1 MPGQRKRK
9 REAARRAAA
18 YPGRAGRWEVVF
30 ETQDEAEWQAYVR
43 RVRDSRET
51 ADPSELRL
59 DTLCG
64 RSVQPTTY
72 RLSRFVPC
80 DDHP

>member
-9 REAARRAAA
+9 RKAAGRAAVD
-18 YPGRAGRWEVVF
+18 PGSAGRWEVVF
-30 ETQDEAEWQAYVR
+30 ETQDEADWRAYVR
-43 RVRDSRET
+43 RVRAGREV
-51 ADPSELRL
+51 DLSMLRL

>member
-9 REAARRAAA
+9 REAAGRAAA
-18 YPGRAGRWEVVF
+18 ESGRAGRWEVVF
-30 ETQDEAEWQAYVR
+30 ETQDEADWRAYVR
-43 RVRDSRET
+43 RVRAGREV
-51 ADPSELRL
+51 DLSMLRL

>member
-18 YPGRAGRWEVVF
+18 DPGPAGRWEVVF
-30 ETQDEAEWQAYVR
+30 ETQDEAEWRAYAR
-43 RVRDSRET
+43 RVRDWRET
-51 ADPSELRL
+51 ADPSTLRL

-72 RLSRFVPC
+72 RLSRFVP
-80 DDHP
+80 DGDRP

>member
-18 YPGRAGRWEVVF
+18 DPRSAGRWEVVF
-30 ETQDEAEWQAYVR
+30 ETQDEAEWRAYAR
-43 RVRDSRET
+43 SVRDRRET
-51 ADPSELRL
+51 ADPSTLRL

-64 RSVQPTTY
+64 RSVHPTTY
-72 RLSRFVPC
+72 RLSRFVPYG
-80 DDHP
+80 DRP